1 MIEAVVIG
9 YLDGLGNIPAYAERP
24 EDPPEEYLIIERT
37 GGGYTNHISRA
48 VIAVQSYADSLL
60 RAAQINEAVEA
71 AMQDITDIENISRCS
86 LNSSYNFTDTAS
98 KKYRYQA
105 VFDIAYMR
113 GE

>member
-9 YLDGLGNIPAYAERP
+9 YLDGLDNIPAYAERP
-24 EDPPEEYLIIERT
+24 EEPPEEYLIVERT
-37 GGGYTNHISRA
+37 GGGYMNHISRA
-48 VIAVQSYADSLL
+48 TIAVQSYADSML
-60 RAAQINEAVEA
+60 RAAQVNETVEE
-71 AMQDITDIENISRCS
+71 AMRDFTDLENISRCS

-105 VFDIAYMR
+105 VFDIVYME